1 MAKSK
6 AKEVISIINLN
17 KDFDGKRIFSGL
29 NLTVEENQIIAILGP
44 SGCGKTTMLRMICG
58 LEECMDEPGK
68 MMT

>member
-17 KDFDGKRIFSGL
+17 KDFDGKKIFSGL

-44 SGCGKTTMLRMICG
+44 SGCGKTTML
-58 LEECMDEPGK
+58 
-68 MMT
+68 